1 MEHDLAGLSSS
12 VRIPPPHPPFSLP
25 HILPSTPWVGHVYED
40 SCFRLCYSNRTY
52 SRRCITSRVRLF
64 PSRSPGQQSKVRFPC
79 HPRPAV
85 PPDRPLLHP
94 RFTHVFPFSCH
105 ALAPSPFDH
114 LCRLPKALTR
124 RMILNLAISAA
135 IGIVPIIGD
144 VLIASYRANVRNA
157 RLLENFL
164 LLRGERVAKGV
175 SRAAPAISEKGGPK
189 NNTDPGVDGD
199 EGDSEEA
206 RGTDKARALP
216 DAASLSQPGA
226 GGASSSEC
234 EKTALVLD
242 GADGDHEKDKS
253 ASASV
258 SPVPEGT
265 SEGEG
270 VRVQLRPPRNPLE
283 LVQQRDSRFI
293 EDVT

>member
-1 MEHDLAGLSSS
+1 
-12 VRIPPPHPPFSLP
+12 
-25 HILPSTPWVGHVYED
+25 
-40 SCFRLCYSNRTY
+40 
-52 SRRCITSRVRLF
+52 
-64 PSRSPGQQSKVRFPC
+64 
-79 HPRPAV
+79 
-85 PPDRPLLHP
+85 
-94 RFTHVFPFSCH
+94 
-105 ALAPSPFDH
+105 
-114 LCRLPKALTR
+114 
-124 RMILNLAISAA
+124 MILNLAISAA

-164 LLRGERVAKGV
+164 HLRGERVAKGG
-175 SRAAPAISEKGGPK
+175 SRTAPAVSEKGPK
-189 NNTDPGVDGD
+189 NNKNPGVDGD

-253 ASASV
+253 ADVA
-258 SPVPEGT
+258 PVPEGT

-283 LVQQRDSRFI
+283 LVQRDSRFI